1 MLKLLIVCILLA
13 FSSLNPA
20 YAHRPDPGELHFT
33 TAQWAY
39 EVRDENDYDPN
50 PGGAFPK
57 GQRAYAYL
65 ELAGFSLLN
74 VDGGSAYHV
83 LVDVGLQTTW
93 GLGLF
98 KQAGLL
104 EFDSFSFDPPDTL
117 WFYIWVD
124 VPRFAPCGTYVTV
137 ITVRDEIGGH
147 VLEERREIK
156 IF

>member
-20 YAHRPDPGELHFT
+20 YAHRPDPGGELHFT

-50 PGGAFPK
+50 PGGGAFPK

-93 GLGLF
+93 G
-98 KQAGLL
+98 AGL
-104 EFDSFSFDPPDTL
+104 
-117 WFYIWVD
+117 I
-124 VPRFAPCGTYVTV
+124 
-137 ITVRDEIGGH
+137 
-147 VLEERREIK
+147 
-156 IF
+156 